1 MRMYPDMN
9 VTGAS
14 GVGQVPPKDDST
26 KPEVSKS
33 QMAPLFN
40 FSEQAD
46 EAKTLSMS
54 PKDVPAY
61 AKMNNCSPREA
72 VKMLKSLGVDVKQ
85 EVMTPDQVEKWASD
99 HGYQVH
105 EARAYLTNC
114 GFICEI
120 RQPIKDGELPP
131 EEMMARADEKYGN
144 RLQNY
149 VPEPQWKELPTP
161 AIDIP
166 GGMKGNMVRALMQWV
181 EENKSG
187 K

>member
-9 VTGAS
+9 VTGAG
-14 GVGQVPPKDDST
+14 GVSPVPPKDDST

-72 VKMLKSLGVDVKQ
+72 VKMLKSLGVEVKQ
-85 EVMTPDQVEKWASD
+85 EVMTADQVEEWADD

-105 EARAYLTNC
+105 EARAYLKNC
-114 GFICEI
+114 GFECEI
-120 RQPIKDGELPP
+120 RQPIKDGELTDKQVID
-131 EEMMARADEKYGN
+131 RVDKKYGKYD
-144 RLQNY
+144 LGTGLPDVKWVD
-149 VPEPQWKELPTP
+149 VPNKP
-161 AIDIP
+161 AEIGWII
-166 GGMKGNMVRALMQWV
+166 K
-181 EENKSG
+181 
-187 K
+187 